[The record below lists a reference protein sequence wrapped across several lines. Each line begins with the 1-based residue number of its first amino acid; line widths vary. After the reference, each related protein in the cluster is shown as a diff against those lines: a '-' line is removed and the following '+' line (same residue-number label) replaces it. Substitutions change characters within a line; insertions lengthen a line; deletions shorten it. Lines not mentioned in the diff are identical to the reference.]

1 MGNRRDCL
9 MGMGADK
16 LKYLVTLTK
25 QIEIVVESEDLLSAK
40 DDGEYLG
47 YIELRD
53 ELGKDKAVDWTLIEI
68 KET

>member
-1 MGNRRDCL
+1 MGNRRDCF

-16 LKYLVTLTK
+16 LKYFVTLTK

-53 ELGKDKAVDWTLIEI
+53 EIGKDKAVDWTLIEI